1 MLKRIGLIG
10 DVHGRAGRLEDALL
24 FLTKARDAGDIDSI
38 LCTGDIPGKRG
49 FGDTNRCAA
58 LLQAANV
65 EVICGNHDFWAIENV
80 SDPLMGLYLDETQL
94 SRDTIAYFKTLPR
107 TRSYE
112 TPRGMALFCHGMGDD
127 FMAGIYPWSVEDTE
141 KAAQREAE
149 IQRVLVYQNLYE
161 KYAYHIAGHTHQRL
175 FRTVGTIT
183 LVNPG
188 SLLGDKDAPGFA
200 ILDTETN
207 TFKWHDLA

>member
-10 DVHGRAGRLEDALL
+10 DAHGRADRLEAALL
-24 FLTKARDAGDIDSI
+24 FLTKARDAGDIDII

-49 FGDTNRCAA
+49 FGDTNWCAA

-65 EVICGNHDFWAIENV
+65 DVICGNHDFWAIENV
-80 SDPLMGLYLDETQL
+80 SDPLLGLYLDETQL

-107 TRSYE
+107 TRTYE
-112 TPRGMALFCHGMGDD
+112 TPRGTALFCHGMGED
-127 FMAGIYPWSVEDTE
+127 FMAGIYPWSVEDTT
-141 KAAQREAE
+141 KAALREAE
-149 IQRVLVYQNLYE
+149 IQRVLVYQNLYD

-188 SLLGDKDAPGFA
+188 SLLGDKDTPGFA

-207 TFKWHDLA
+207 TFQWHGLV